1 MKYALLCPSL
11 HLLKLRKSVN
21 STVMKKTVYI
31 FGHKNPDTD
40 SAVSATAYAKL
51 KELQGFS
58 EYKAARAGHFNP
70 QTEYIYKRF
79 GMEFPQYLPELSPKV
94 AYYMSDDFITVDES
108 QSLWFSIQRLNS
120 TNSRALPV
128 VSKNG
133 RYVSLLHYSSF
144 AQKLLTLLN
153 PEKKISIFTSVNSI
167 LKTMNA
173 QPIVTTDEERLFN
186 AGILVGGGSP
196 EVFEEAIKAR
206 SAENIIVITSDREEI
221 YKISIEN
228 GVKLLI
234 ITSGFTLK
242 KELKA
247 LAVKNNVS
255 VILSPYDTSSTV
267 MMIAYST
274 PVGCMADPEIPAVRP
289 EDTISKVRKLIQTSP
304 IRRLPVIDEKG
315 KVIGIISEHDLTNEP
330 NIELILV
337 DHNEMSQAVDGVEH
351 YKIQE
356 VIDHHRIGTLS
367 TAYPI
372 TFINKPVGSTST
384 LIASLYQESKIPIPK
399 DIASILLCG
408 ILSDTLILKSA
419 TTTEIDKTTAEYL
432 SNITDLDIQTLGKDI
447 LQAGSGIKGRTVSQI
462 IHQDMKFY
470 REEKGNYTVSQIE
483 VSNLEEILSIEEKI
497 MQELEIERRGS
508 RAIFSALLVTDI
520 TELSSILL
528 MAAEPAFSPFVT
540 FRKLENDI
548 YFLKDVVSRKKQL
561 IPLISELVENYEK

>member
-1 MKYALLCPSL
+1 
-11 HLLKLRKSVN
+11 
-21 STVMKKTVYI
+21 MKKTVYI

-40 SAVSATAYAKL
+40 CAVSATAYAKL

-70 QTEYIYKRF
+70 QTDYIYRRF
-79 GMEFPQYLPELSPKV
+79 GIEFPKYLPELSPKV
-94 AYYMSDDFITVDES
+94 AYYMSEDCITVEES
-108 QSLWFSIQRLNS
+108 QSVWFSINRLNS

-128 VSKNG
+128 VDKNG
-133 RYVSLLHYSSF
+133 RYVSLLHYSAF

-153 PEKKISIFTSVNSI
+153 PEKKISISTSINSI
-167 LKTMNA
+167 LNTMNA
-173 QPIVTTDEERLFN
+173 QPIVTMDEDRLFK
-186 AGILVGGGSP
+186 AGIVVGGGSSK
-196 EVFEEAIKAR
+196 VFEQTLKAHA
-206 SAENIIVITSDREEI
+206 AENIIVITSDREEI
-221 YKISIEN
+221 YRTSIEN

-234 ITSGFTLK
+234 ITSGFTLN
-242 KELKA
+242 KELKV
-247 LAVKNNVS
+247 LAQEKKVN

-274 PVGCMADPEIPAVRP
+274 PVGCMADPEIPAVHP
-289 EDTISKVRKLIQTSP
+289 EDTISKVRKLIQNSP

-330 NIELILV
+330 NIQIILV
-337 DHNEMSQAVDGVEH
+337 DHNEMTQAVDGIEH

-356 VIDHHRIGTLS
+356 VIDHHRIGTFS

-399 DIASILLCG
+399 EIASILLCG

-432 SNITDLDIQTLGKDI
+432 SNITDLDIQMLGKDI
-447 LQAGSGIKGRTVSQI
+447 LQAGSGIKGRTASQI
-462 IHQDMKFY
+462 IHQDMKLY
-470 REEKGNYTVSQIE
+470 QEEKGNYTVSQIE
-483 VSNLEEILSIEEKI
+483 VSNLQEILTIKDEL

-508 RAIFSALLVTDI
+508 KAIFSSLLVTDI

-528 MAAEPAFSPFVT
+528 MASEATFIPFVT